1 MLETEYIK
9 NTGYKNDQFRWRK
22 KTSHSLTDMKKN
34 RARNMQA
41 VPRLWYMC
49 HESNQKEELGKISRG
64 YIIIKSIISLFIWTA
79 LFKQNSNIRL
89 RINQP
94 FIDTTLMLFN
104 IILDK
109 FNSLELPEPNPIALK
124 HRGFSL
130 NFNIINYV

>member
-41 VPRLWYMC
+41 VSRLWYMC

-64 YIIIKSIISLFIWTA
+64 YIIIKSIISLFIWIA

-89 RINQP
+89 RINKA

-124 HRGFSL
+124 HRVFSL